1 MDKFKTSLP
10 GYNKEEVNHFVN
22 EVTREYESLLNRLKS
37 SDSRILELEKELE
50 HYKQMEMSL
59 NKAIS
64 LAEESTK
71 NIKESAFEQSRSII
85 EDAKRNASRVINSAL
100 IRAENIEREAELV
113 KRKVVSFKRRFR
125 GLVEEHLD
133 EIERFNDTL

>member
-1 MDKFKTSLP
+1 MDRFTTSLP

>member
-125 GLVEEHLD
+125 GLVEEQLD